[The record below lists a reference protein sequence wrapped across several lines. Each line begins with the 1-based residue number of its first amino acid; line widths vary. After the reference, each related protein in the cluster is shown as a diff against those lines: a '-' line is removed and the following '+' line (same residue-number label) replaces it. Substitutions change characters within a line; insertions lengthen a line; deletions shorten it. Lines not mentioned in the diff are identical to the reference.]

1 MKNATKINL
10 ILNKI
15 LFLALLVFNNQLLAA
30 NIVPI
35 GVWKGRLSGVDVE
48 RPIAI
53 EINEGDEGVVASL
66 SIDGCFDN
74 LILEQHFTP
83 YDANL
88 AGKAIHFQSEFSNFD
103 TFNILQNPDGSLIFA
118 AYILSDVVE
127 VYKLAPEC
135 QYGFMS
141 ARVHKA
147 NQ

>member
-53 EINEGDEGVVASL
+53 EINEGVVASL

-74 LILEQHFTP
+74 LMLEQHRTS

-88 AGKAIHFQSEFSNFD
+88 AGKTIHFQSEFSNFD
-103 TFNILQNPDGSLIFA
+103 TFSILQNPDGSLIFT
-118 AYILSDVVE
+118 AYIRSEDLV
-127 VYKLAPEC
+127 KKI
-135 QYGFMS
+135 F
-141 ARVHKA
+141 
-147 NQ
+147 NI

>member
-74 LILEQHFTP
+74 LMLEQHRTS

-88 AGKAIHFQSEFSNFD
+88 AGKTIHFQSEFSNFD
-103 TFNILQNPDGSLIFA
+103 TFSILQNPDGSLIFT
-118 AYILSDVVE
+118 AYIRSEDLV
-127 VYKLAPEC
+127 KKI
-135 QYGFMS
+135 F
-141 ARVHKA
+141 
-147 NQ
+147 NI